1 MMFYSSKYVETK
13 QNYFA
18 AVLTSNVPFNMA
30 SYNVNNRIQLIITT
44 SIIDARNIV
53 RMLHE
58 YNRIPDAR
66 LAVLL
71 AS

>member
-1 MMFYSSKYVETK
+1 MVLNGVKYILLILH
-13 QNYFA
+13 Y
-18 AVLTSNVPFNMA
+18 VLA

-44 SIIDARNIV
+44 SIIDDHNIV